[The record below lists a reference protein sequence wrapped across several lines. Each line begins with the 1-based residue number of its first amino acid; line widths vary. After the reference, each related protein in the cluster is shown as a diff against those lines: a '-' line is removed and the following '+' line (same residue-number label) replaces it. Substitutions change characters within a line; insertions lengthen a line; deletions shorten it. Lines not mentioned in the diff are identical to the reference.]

1 MIQNY
6 VSSDGKTANY
16 SRDTVCHQQTVNTT
30 MICNNIVGDAAVCL
44 IESIKNKKALHKRYD
59 SFRQFPLGRQRTKYH
74 RKKGPR
80 IYNNS

>member
-6 VSSDGKTANY
+6 VSSDGKAANY
-16 SRDTVCHQQTVNTT
+16 SRDLVCDQQTVKTA
-30 MICNNIVGDAAVCL
+30 MICNNILEDAAVCL
-44 IESIKNKKALHKRYD
+44 IESIKNKKALHKEYD
-59 SFRQFPLGRQRTKYH
+59 NFRQSPHGRSRTKYH